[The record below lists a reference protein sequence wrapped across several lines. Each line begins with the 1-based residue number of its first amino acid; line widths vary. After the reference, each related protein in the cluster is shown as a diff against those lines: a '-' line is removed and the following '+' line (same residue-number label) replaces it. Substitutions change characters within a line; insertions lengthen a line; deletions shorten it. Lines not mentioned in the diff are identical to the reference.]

1 APWLPPW
8 AVIVH
13 KGRKSGREY
22 RTPVLSWRSG
32 NRLEVVLY
40 YGADTDWV
48 RNVLAAGEA
57 GVVRGRRTWRLTA
70 PRVVAAAESAP
81 AGRRDRARRAR
92 PGQARRGGR
101 RSSRAGRAARLV
113 PRNGGVTRFGC
124 GVV

>member
-1 APWLPPW
+1 MALSRRSLARFNKRVTNRVQGLWAPWLPPW

-40 YGADTDWV
+40 YGAETDWV

-70 PRVVAAAESAP
+70 PRVVAAAESSM
-81 AGRRDRARRAR
+81 ARRVALR
-92 PGQARRGGR
+92 HQVLVGEL
-101 RSSRAGRAARLV
+101 SS
-113 PRNGGVTRFGC
+113 
-124 GVV
+124 